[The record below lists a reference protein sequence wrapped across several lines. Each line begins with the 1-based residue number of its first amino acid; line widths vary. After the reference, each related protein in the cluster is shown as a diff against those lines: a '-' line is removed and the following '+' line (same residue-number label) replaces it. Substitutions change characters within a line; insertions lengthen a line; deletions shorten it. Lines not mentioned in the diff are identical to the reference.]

1 MLSLPKSSKASRIF
15 HYKKIFFGIAFFST
29 SQCPSSAD
37 IEIQVR
43 KLTKLINDSPYP
55 DKPLHPVLS
64 QQIPP
69 NALSTSIVENVLG
82 SLFATHANGLK
93 ASEFFR
99 YTLQAPHL
107 CPSADAFE
115 KTLHILTRMRYF
127 DKAWELIEEIKKK
140 YPSLL
145 TIKSMSIVLSRIAR
159 FQSFEETLEAF
170 ERMENDIYIRNKFG
184 TEEFNILL
192 RAFCTQRQMK
202 EARSVFNKLHSRF
215 SPNTKTMN
223 ILLLGFKES
232 GDITS
237 VELFYHDMTRRGFK
251 PNNITYNIRIDAYCK
266 KGIVRNK
273 SKAKELFDE
282 ISRRNL
288 QADTGAYN
296 ALISSLIR
304 CRDVK
309 SAAGIMDE
317 MDGKNVSHDNV
328 TYHTMFS
335 GFMKSKDI
343 DGFYGLYQ
351 KMIERNFMPKTS
363 TVVMLMKLFCENKEI
378 DLAVNLWV
386 YLIERGYCPHSHALN
401 LLVTAL
407 CSRGRLEEAFECS
420 KQMLERGRH
429 ISDLV
434 FRMLERCLREEE
446 GMEKLR
452 ILDKLIKRLSTVL
465 PPSRGQNQKLIEV
478 DEQLKKA
485 EDAERRKLHNE
496 NAARESGKLQR
507 NANTKSWLWKTG
519 TNANARVKA
528 KWIPPTPGRLK
539 INVDAAVSGSVEGT
553 GIGVA
558 VRNEYGK
565 VIAASTSFLSV
576 RYDVLAAETRA
587 IKEGLYAAAFFNF
600 TEFTIYDVLAA
611 ETRAIKESL
620 YAAAFFNFT
629 KFTIESDCQNA
640 IAKIR
645 HRVLGGTCSDLDVLV
660 YDIHSLVKHARCED
674 INFFFREAN
683 IVAHSLAQIVIE
695 SKPLRHLFRWVSEFP
710 IAFSDS
716 AEADMKL
723 LM

>member
-1 MLSLPKSSKASRIF
+1 MLSLPKSSKASQILQFF
-15 HYKKIFFGIAFFST
+15 HNNKIFFSIAFFST
-29 SQCPSSAD
+29 SQHPSSVD
-37 IEIQVR
+37 IEIQVQ

-64 QQIPP
+64 EQIPP
-69 NALSTSIVENVLG
+69 NALSTLIVENILG
-82 SLFATHANGLK
+82 CLFATHANGLK

-99 YTLQAPHL
+99 YALQAPHF

-127 DKAWELIEEIKKK
+127 DNAWELLEEIKKK
-140 YPSLL
+140 HPSLL
-145 TIKSMSIVLSRIAR
+145 TFKSMSIVLSRIAK

-170 ERMENDIYIRNKFG
+170 KRMENDIYVRNKFD
-184 TEEFNILL
+184 TEEFNVLL

-202 EARSVFNKLHSRF
+202 EAKSVFNKLHSRF

-266 KGIVRNK
+266 KGSFGDALRLFEAMERENCLPTLQTITTLIHGAGVVRNK

-317 MDGKNVSHDNV
+317 MDEENISHDNV
-328 TYHTMFS
+328 TYHTMFL

-343 DGFYGLYQ
+343 DGFYVLYQ
-351 KMIERNFMPKTS
+351 KMIERNFMPKTQ
-363 TVVMLMKLFCENKEI
+363 TIVMLMKLFCENNEI
-378 DLAVNLWV
+378 DVAVNLWV
-386 YLIERGYCPHSHALN
+386 YLIERGNCPHSHALN

-434 FRMLERCLREEE
+434 FRMLERCLREGE

-452 ILDKLIKRLSTVL
+452 ILDILIKRLSTVL
-465 PPSRGQNQKLIEV
+465 PPSKGY
-478 DEQLKKA
+478 A
-485 EDAERRKLHNE
+485 
-496 NAARESGKLQR
+496 
-507 NANTKSWLWKTG
+507 TG
-519 TNANARVKA
+519 LPDQTSVVK
-528 KWIPPTPGRLK
+528 
-539 INVDAAVSGSVEGT
+539 
-553 GIGVA
+553 
-558 VRNEYGK
+558 
-565 VIAASTSFLSV
+565 
-576 RYDVLAAETRA
+576 
-587 IKEGLYAAAFFNF
+587 
-600 TEFTIYDVLAA
+600 
-611 ETRAIKESL
+611 
-620 YAAAFFNFT
+620 
-629 KFTIESDCQNA
+629 
-640 IAKIR
+640 
-645 HRVLGGTCSDLDVLV
+645 
-660 YDIHSLVKHARCED
+660 
-674 INFFFREAN
+674 
-683 IVAHSLAQIVIE
+683 
-695 SKPLRHLFRWVSEFP
+695 
-710 IAFSDS
+710 
-716 AEADMKL
+716 
-723 LM
+723 

>member
-1 MLSLPKSSKASRIF
+1 MLSLPKSSKASQILQFF
-15 HYKKIFFGIAFFST
+15 HNNKIFFSIAFFST
-29 SQCPSSAD
+29 SQHPSSVD
-37 IEIQVR
+37 IEIQVQ
-43 KLTKLINDSPYP
+43 KLTKLINDNPYP

-82 SLFATHANGLK
+82 CLFATHANGLK

-127 DKAWELIEEIKKK
+127 DKAWELMEEIKKK
-140 YPSLL
+140 HPSLL

-170 ERMENDIYIRNKFG
+170 ERMENDIYIRNKFS
-184 TEEFNILL
+184 TEEFNVLL

-266 KGIVRNK
+266 KGSFGNALRLFEAMERENCLPTLQTITTLIHGAGVVRNK

-282 ISRRNL
+282 IPRRNL

-317 MDGKNVSHDNV
+317 MDEKNVSHDNV
-328 TYHTMFS
+328 TYHTMFL

-343 DGFYGLYQ
+343 DGFYGLCH
-351 KMIERNFMPKTS
+351 KMIERYFMPKTQ
-363 TVVMLMKLFCENKEI
+363 TVVMLMKLFCENNEI

-434 FRMLERCLREEE
+434 FRMLERCFREEE

-452 ILDKLIKRLSTVL
+452 ILDNLIKRLSTVL
-465 PPSRGQNQKLIEV
+465 PPSRGY
-478 DEQLKKA
+478 A
-485 EDAERRKLHNE
+485 
-496 NAARESGKLQR
+496 
-507 NANTKSWLWKTG
+507 TG
-519 TNANARVKA
+519 LPDQISVK
-528 KWIPPTPGRLK
+528 
-539 INVDAAVSGSVEGT
+539 
-553 GIGVA
+553 
-558 VRNEYGK
+558 
-565 VIAASTSFLSV
+565 
-576 RYDVLAAETRA
+576 
-587 IKEGLYAAAFFNF
+587 
-600 TEFTIYDVLAA
+600 
-611 ETRAIKESL
+611 
-620 YAAAFFNFT
+620 
-629 KFTIESDCQNA
+629 
-640 IAKIR
+640 
-645 HRVLGGTCSDLDVLV
+645 
-660 YDIHSLVKHARCED
+660 
-674 INFFFREAN
+674 
-683 IVAHSLAQIVIE
+683 
-695 SKPLRHLFRWVSEFP
+695 
-710 IAFSDS
+710 
-716 AEADMKL
+716 
-723 LM
+723 